1 MSIKVIIADDHAV
14 VRDGIKAVVERIG
27 KDIKVIGEAANGNE
41 VLEMA
46 GEKRADVYV
55 IDIAMPILNGI
66 ETVDRLVKMEPGNRV
81 IILSMH
87 DNRTF
92 VEKALKCGA
101 KGYILKENAS
111 EEIVRAIH
119 DVHMGGFFVSP
130 KISRF
135 IINGFFGK
143 RGHYKQYH
151 EVVDL
156 TRRERQILQLI
167 AEGWTGREIAG
178 QLNLS
183 LNTVHVHRK
192 NIMRKLDIHKQAEL
206 IRYALKEGIS
216 QP

>member
-1 MSIKVIIADDHAV
+1 MSIEVVIADDHAV
-14 VRDGIKAVVERIG
+14 VRDGIKAVVERMA
-27 KDIKVIGEAANGNE
+27 KDIKVIGEGANGNE

-46 GEKRADVYV
+46 KKRRADVYV

-66 ETVDRLVKMEPGNRV
+66 ETVDRLMKMDPGSKV

-92 VEKALKCGA
+92 VEKALKYGA
-101 KGYILKENAS
+101 MGYVLKENAA

-119 DVHMGGFFVSP
+119 EVYMGKFFLSP

-135 IINGFFGK
+135 IVNGFFGR

-167 AEGWTGREIAG
+167 AEGWTGRKIAG

-192 NIMRKLDIHKQAEL
+192 NIMRKLDIHNQAGL
-206 IRYALKEGIS
+206 IRYAFKEGIS
-216 QP
+216 QL